1 MPAFFFSIFGNP
13 RKATMTDD
21 LTIIKEYKDAF
32 RKYAK
37 DGIID
42 MDNCLKHK
50 FDYQIHR
57 LEKVVK
63 ELKGEVPPNR
73 QSQYFI
79 TLVRTGSGRKCI
91 GNFDFPIKKNTLMV
105 IPKRVMH
112 SSSYWSTRCSGFVLS
127 FNIDFFLQKAF
138 PRKHIIGRKIFKIS
152 LKPFLTITNQQA
164 DQLAIIFE
172 FITKEHRDGRNPKDE
187 MIAVKILELMIQC
200 DRLYTSA
207 SQVDDKPVYD
217 RNFEQFNEL
226 LDKYFTEQRS
236 VAFYA
241 TALKVHPYHLN
252 FISKKL
258 TGLSAKEAINN
269 RVMLEAKH
277 LLTSSALTIKEIAY
291 RLGFDDPDYFYVF
304 FRRKAHKTPSD
315 YRGEFC

>member
-1 MPAFFFSIFGNP
+1 
-13 RKATMTDD
+13 MTDD
-21 LTIIKEYKDAF
+21 LTIIKEYKEAF

-42 MDNCLKHK
+42 MDHRLKHK

-63 ELKGEVPPNR
+63 ELKGEVPPIR

-79 TLVRTGSGRKCI
+79 TLVRTGSGRKSI
-91 GNFDFPIKKNTLMV
+91 GHFDFPIKKNTLMV

-112 SSSYWSTRCSGFVLS
+112 SSYYSSMRCSGFVFS
-127 FNIDFFLQKAF
+127 FNIDFFLQNAF
-138 PRKHIIGRKIFKIS
+138 PRKHISGRKIFKTS
-152 LKPFLTITNQQA
+152 LKPFLNISNQQA
-164 DQLAIIFE
+164 DQLTTIFE
-172 FITKEHRDGRNPKDE
+172 FIAREHRGGQNPKDE

-207 SQVDDKPVYD
+207 PSAGDNPVYE

-226 LDKYFTEQRS
+226 LDKHYSEQRS
-236 VAFYA
+236 VTFYA
-241 TALKVHPYHLN
+241 NAIKVHPYHLN
-252 FISKKL
+252 FLSKKL

-269 RVMLEAKH
+269 RILLEAKY
-277 LLTSSALTIKEIAY
+277 LLTSSTLTIKEIAY

-304 FRRKAHKTPSD
+304 FRRKAQKTPTG
-315 YRGEFC
+315 YRKDFG

>member
-1 MPAFFFSIFGNP
+1 MNQKIVNFDKH

-21 LTIIKEYKDAF
+21 LTIINEYKEAF

-42 MDNCLKHK
+42 MDNRLKHK

-79 TLVRTGSGRKCI
+79 TLVKAGSGRKSI
-91 GNFDFPIKKNTLMV
+91 GHFEFPIKKNTLMV

-112 SSSYWSTRCSGFVLS
+112 SSSYWSMRCSGFVLS

-138 PRKHIIGRKIFKIS
+138 PRKHISGRKIFSMS
-152 LKPFLTITNQQA
+152 LKPFLNITNQQA
-164 DQLAIIFE
+164 DQLAVIFE
-172 FITKEHRDGRNPKDE
+172 FITQEHRDGKNQKNE

-207 SQVDDKPVYD
+207 PSPDDKPVYD

-226 LDKYFTEQRS
+226 LDKYFAEHRS
-236 VAFYA
+236 VSFYA
-241 TALKVHPYHLN
+241 DAIKVHPYHLN
-252 FISKKL
+252 FLSKKL

-269 RVMLEAKH
+269 RVMLEAKY

-304 FRRKAHKTPSD
+304 FRRKARKTPSE

>member
-1 MPAFFFSIFGNP
+1 
-13 RKATMTDD
+13 MTDD
-21 LTIIKEYKDAF
+21 LIIIKEYKEAF

-37 DGIID
+37 EGIID
-42 MDNCLKHK
+42 MDHRLKHK

-79 TLVRTGSGRKCI
+79 TLVKAGSGRKSI
-91 GNFDFPIKKNTLMV
+91 GHFEFPIQKNTLMV

-112 SSSYWSTRCSGFVLS
+112 SSSYWSMRCSGFVLS
-127 FNIDFFLQKAF
+127 FNVDFFLQKAF
-138 PRKHIIGRKIFKIS
+138 PRKHISGRKIFKTS
-152 LKPFLTITNQQA
+152 LKPFLTLTDQQA
-164 DQLAIIFE
+164 NQLAVIFE
-172 FITKEHRDGRNPKDE
+172 CIAKEHRNGKNPKDE
-187 MIAVKILELMIQC
+187 MIAVKILELMIEC

-207 SQVDDKPVYD
+207 PSPGDKPVYD

-226 LDKYFTEQRS
+226 LDKYFTEHRS
-236 VAFYA
+236 VTFYA
-241 TALKVHPYHLN
+241 DAIKVHPYHLN
-252 FISKKL
+252 FLSKKL

-269 RVMLEAKH
+269 RIMLEAKY
-277 LLTSSALTIKEIAY
+277 LLTSTTLTIKEIAY

-304 FRRKAHKTPSD
+304 FRKKAHKTPSG

>member
-1 MPAFFFSIFGNP
+1 
-13 RKATMTDD
+13 MTDD
-21 LTIIKEYKDAF
+21 LSIIKEYKEAF

-42 MDNCLKHK
+42 LDNRLKHK

-57 LEKVVK
+57 LETVIK
-63 ELKGEVPPNR
+63 ELKGEVPPIR

-79 TLVRTGSGRKCI
+79 TLVKTGSGRKSI
-91 GNFDFPIKKNTLMV
+91 GNFEFPIKKNTLLL

-127 FNIDFFLQKAF
+127 FNIDFFLQNAF
-138 PRKHIIGRKIFKIS
+138 PRKHISGRKIFKTS
-152 LKPFLTITNQQA
+152 LKPYLTLSNQEVT
-164 DQLAIIFE
+164 QLAAIFE
-172 FITKEHRDGRNPKDE
+172 FIAKEHRDGRNPKNE

-207 SQVDDKPVYD
+207 PSPDKKPVYD
-217 RNFEQFNEL
+217 GSFERFNEL
-226 LDKYFTEQRS
+226 VDKYFTEHRS
-236 VAFYA
+236 VTFYA
-241 TALKVHPYHLN
+241 DAIKVHPYHLN
-252 FISKKL
+252 FLSKQL

-269 RVMLEAKH
+269 RVMQEAKY

-291 RLGFDDPDYFYVF
+291 RLGFDDPDYFCVF
-304 FRRKAHKTPSD
+304 FRKKVQKTPSE

>member
-1 MPAFFFSIFGNP
+1 MRILTP
-13 RKATMTDD
+13 MTDD
-21 LTIIKEYKDAF
+21 LIIIKEYKDAF
-32 RKYAK
+32 RKHAK

-42 MDNCLKHK
+42 MDNRLKYK

-79 TLVRTGSGRKCI
+79 TLVRTGSGKKCI
-91 GNFDFPIKKNTLMV
+91 GHFEFPIKKNTLMV

-112 SSSYWSTRCSGFVLS
+112 SSSYWSTRCSGYVLS

-138 PRKHIIGRKIFKIS
+138 PRKHISGKKIFKMS
-152 LKPFLTITNQQA
+152 VKPFLNISNQQA
-164 DQLAIIFE
+164 DQLAAIFE
-172 FITKEHRDGRNPKDE
+172 CIVKEHRNGRNPKDE
-187 MIAVKILELMIQC
+187 MIAVKILELMIEC
-200 DRLYTSA
+200 DRLYTSVP
-207 SQVDDKPVYD
+207 SPGDKPVYD
-217 RNFEQFNEL
+217 TSFEQFNEL
-226 LDKYFTEQRS
+226 LDKHFTEQRS
-236 VAFYA
+236 VTFYA
-241 TALKVHPYHLN
+241 EALKVHPYHLN
-252 FISKKL
+252 FLSKKL

-269 RVMLEAKH
+269 RIMQEAKY
-277 LLTSSALTIKEIAY
+277 LLTSSALTTKEIAY

-304 FRRKAHKTPSD
+304 FRRKAHKTPSE

>member
-1 MPAFFFSIFGNP
+1 
-13 RKATMTDD
+13 MTND
-21 LTIIKEYKDAF
+21 LTIIKEYKEAF

-42 MDNCLKHK
+42 MDNRLKHK

-63 ELKGEVPPNR
+63 ELKGQVPPNR
-73 QSQYFI
+73 QSQYFL
-79 TLVRTGSGRKCI
+79 TLVKTGSGKKSI
-91 GNFDFPIKKNTLMV
+91 GNFDFPIKKNTLML

-127 FNIDFFLQKAF
+127 FNIDFFLQNAF
-138 PRKHIIGRKIFKIS
+138 PRKLISGRKIFKMS
-152 LKPFLTITNQQA
+152 LKPFVTLSNQQA
-164 DQLAIIFE
+164 DQLAVIFE
-172 FITKEHRDGRNPKDE
+172 FIVKEHRDGRNPKNE

-200 DRLYTSA
+200 DRLYTSIT
-207 SQVDDKPVYD
+207 SPGDKPVYD
-217 RNFEQFNEL
+217 RNFEQFSEL

-236 VAFYA
+236 VTFYA
-241 TALKVHPYHLN
+241 DAINVHPYHLN
-252 FISKKL
+252 FLSKKL

-269 RVMLEAKH
+269 RVMLEAKY
-277 LLTSSALTIKEIAY
+277 LLTSSTLTIKEIAY
-291 RLGFDDPDYFYVF
+291 RLGFDDPDYFSVF
-304 FRRKAHKTPSD
+304 FRRKVHKTPSE

>member
-1 MPAFFFSIFGNP
+1 
-13 RKATMTDD
+13 MTDD
-21 LTIIKEYKDAF
+21 LTIIKEYKEAF

-42 MDNCLKHK
+42 LDNCLKHK

-73 QSQYFI
+73 MSQYFI
-79 TLVRTGSGRKCI
+79 TLIKTGSGRKSI
-91 GNFDFPIKKNTLMV
+91 GHFEFPIKKNTLMV

-112 SSSYWSTRCSGFVLS
+112 ASSYWSTRCSGFVLS
-127 FNIDFFLQKAF
+127 FNIDFFLQNAF
-138 PRKHIIGRKIFKIS
+138 PRKHIVGKKIFKMS
-152 LKPFLTITNQQA
+152 LKPFLTISNKEA
-164 DQLAIIFE
+164 DKLAEIFE
-172 FITKEHRDGRNPKDE
+172 FITKEHRNGRNPKDE

-207 SQVDDKPVYD
+207 ASSGDKPVYD

-226 LDKYFTEQRS
+226 LDKHFTEERS
-236 VAFYA
+236 VTFYA
-241 TALKVHPYHLN
+241 NALKVHPYHLN
-252 FISKKL
+252 FLSKKL

-269 RVMLEAKH
+269 RVMLEAKY
-277 LLTSSALTIKEIAY
+277 LLTSTALTIKEIAY
-291 RLGFDDPDYFYVF
+291 KVGFDDPDYFYIF
-304 FRRKAHKTPSD
+304 FRKQVNKTPTA
-315 YRGEFC
+315 YRGEFR